1 MSQERIK
8 RAVEELLRFAES
20 TLKDSAKVRPSIAM
34 HANKVRMVCEAYLA
48 LTSSPQSEA
57 MAESESA
64 AVGCPCDDGEQL
76 Q

>member
-8 RAVEELLRFAES
+8 RFAAELIRFAEL
-20 TLKDSAKVRPSIAM
+20 TLKDSTMVRPAIAI
-34 HANKVRMVCEAYLA
+34 HANKVREVCKAYLEI
-48 LTSSPQSEA
+48 TSLPKSEA